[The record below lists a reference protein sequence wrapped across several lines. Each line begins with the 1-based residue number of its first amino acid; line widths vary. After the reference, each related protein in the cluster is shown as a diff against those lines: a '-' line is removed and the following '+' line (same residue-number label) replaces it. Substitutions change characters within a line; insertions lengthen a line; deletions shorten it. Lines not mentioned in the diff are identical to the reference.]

1 MQKLAQYDIDERK
14 QKLIDDL
21 DDEDLFNEELETLTP
36 KKLVE
41 LQVILW
47 NYVIDY
53 SYTAGQKLT
62 RQNLTERMEPTS
74 NYQYRVG
81 CDERVD
87 YCRANIC
94 FKTHPVCAGNKL
106 KGQIGVLRDILLEL
120 KSHQ

>member
-1 MQKLAQYDIDERK
+1 MQKLAQYDVDERK
-14 QKLIDDL
+14 QRLIDEL
-21 DDEDLFNEELETLTP
+21 DNQDLFHEGLEALIP
-36 KKLVE
+36 RELVE

-53 SYTAGQKLT
+53 SYEAGEKLT
-62 RQNLTERMEPTS
+62 RQNLTVRMEPTS

-81 CDERVD
+81 CEERID

-120 KSHQ
+120 KNHQ